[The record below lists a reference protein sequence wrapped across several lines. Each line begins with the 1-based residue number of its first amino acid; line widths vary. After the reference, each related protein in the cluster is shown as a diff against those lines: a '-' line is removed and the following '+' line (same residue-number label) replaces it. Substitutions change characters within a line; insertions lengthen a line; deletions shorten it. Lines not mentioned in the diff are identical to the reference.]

1 MDIVRLAE
9 LFVKRVCRRHGLP
22 TRKITAVGQQ
32 RLLAQ
37 AWPGNVRELAHEV
50 ERALVF
56 ADEPELDFAHL
67 QPGGGS
73 GEVTT
78 AGGGGAEWLKEGFA
92 FEGFDLEKVIDR
104 LVDLALERAGGNVSG
119 AARLLNVRRDYVRYR
134 LTQRS
139 KQAGGEAGAGAEE

>member
-1 MDIVRLAE
+1 M
-9 LFVKRVCRRHGLP
+9 
-22 TRKITAVGQQ
+22 
-32 RLLAQ
+32 
-37 AWPGNVRELAHEV
+37 
-50 ERALVF
+50 
-56 ADEPELDFAHL
+56 
-67 QPGGGS
+67 
-73 GEVTT
+73 TT

>member
-1 MDIVRLAE
+1 M
-9 LFVKRVCRRHGLP
+9 
-22 TRKITAVGQQ
+22 
-32 RLLAQ
+32 LAQ

-50 ERALVF
+50 ERAIVF

-78 AGGGGAEWLKEGFA
+78 AGEGGAEWLKEGFA
-92 FEGFDLEKVIDR
+92 FEGFDLEKAIDR

-139 KQAGGEAGAGAEE
+139 KQAGGGDDAGG